1 MQKQPNADRFV
12 CGHKRGGAH
21 PSCSLYISKPPLTY
35 PSIIEKQGDSI
46 HHACC
51 GLCHPDLKG
60 MPKTGTEQL
69 VFSTYRRTSYVAI
82 VIPSSTAALSLYVWV
97 LSTSLWTCHTDSFL
111 QIVLWSDAPKKTTIA
126 TDIWI
131 RKDSHRQQDM
141 LWNILVRPF
150 SKCRKSIRF
159 LN

>member
-1 MQKQPNADRFV
+1 VAIRE
-12 CGHKRGGAH
+12 GRGGGAH
-21 PSCSLYISKPPLTY
+21 PSSSLYFSKPSLTY

-60 MPKTGTEQL
+60 IPKTGTEQL
-69 VFSTYRRTSYVAI
+69 VFSTCRRTSYVAI

-111 QIVLWSDAPKKTTIA
+111 QIVL
-126 TDIWI
+126 
-131 RKDSHRQQDM
+131 
-141 LWNILVRPF
+141 
-150 SKCRKSIRF
+150 
-159 LN
+159 